1 MCTTKPLRLE
11 GLALVSVLTVLVA
24 VGTWAG
30 ESIQD
35 LDPSGPIVAAVDS
48 EPPTLCFAPG
58 TSPEKIDRAIER
70 LEAFIERNSLMP
82 SSTLKHRIVSSWYR
96 TATDGSGLSQGDP
109 MTLTWSVVPDGT
121 AIPDAIGEGAGN
133 SNLRA
138 FLNGHYGNQSTWLAL
153 IQQVFD
159 RWAELSGITYVYE
172 PNDDGAR
179 LFSYPGQLGV
189 RGDIRLGGKT
199 IDGNYGVLAYNYYPD
214 NGDMVIDTN
223 DAFYDNKSSNSRGFR
238 NTVAHEHGHGLG
250 FNHVCPINQT
260 KLMEPILS
268 RAFDGPQ
275 HDDILAANRSYGDRF
290 ERDET
295 PASAAAL
302 GSFGSILEANLSV
315 DDNSDVDVYSFVV
328 DAAGEADVTV
338 TPTGST
344 YLEGPQ
350 NPDGS
355 CTAGASYNTL
365 TIQDLAVRVL
375 DVDGWTELAAADS
388 TGVGRAEVLD
398 DVLMTSGAGTYYV
411 EVSGD
416 SSNAAQLYSLSLTVS
431 PSDQIFATSFESGD
445 VAGWSGWVP

>member
-24 VGTWAG
+24 AGSWAG
-30 ESIQD
+30 ESIRD
-35 LDPSGPIVAAVDS
+35 LDPRGPISAPVES
-48 EPPTLCFAPG
+48 EPPMLCFAPG
-58 TSPEKIDRAIER
+58 TTPEEIDRAVQR
-70 LEAFIERNSLMP
+70 LEALIERNSLMP
-82 SSTLKHRIVSSWYR
+82 STTLKHRIVSSWDR

-121 AIPDAIGEGAGN
+121 SIPNAIGEGAGA
-133 SNLRA
+133 SNLRS

-153 IQQVFD
+153 FQQVFD
-159 RWAELSGITYVYE
+159 RWGQLTGITYVYE
-172 PNDDGAR
+172 PNDDGSQ
-179 LFSYPGQLGV
+179 LFSYSGQLGV
-189 RGDIRLGGKT
+189 RGDIRIGGKT
-199 IDGNYGVLAYNYYPD
+199 IDGNYRVLAYNYYPD
-214 NGDMVIDTN
+214 NGDMVIDTS
-223 DAFYDNKSSNSRGFR
+223 DAFYDNKTSNSRGFR

-260 KLMEPILS
+260 KLMEPLLS
-268 RAFDGPQ
+268 WSFDGPQ

-290 ERDET
+290 EHNET
-295 PASAAAL
+295 PVSAAAL

-315 DDNSDVDVYSFVV
+315 DNNSDVDVYSFVV

-350 NPDGS
+350 NQDGT
-355 CTAGASYNTL
+355 CTAGSSYNTL

-375 DVDGWTELAAADS
+375 DLDGSTELAAADAA
-388 TGVGRAEVLD
+388 GVGGVEVLD
-398 DVLMTSGAGTYYV
+398 DVFLTSGAGTYYV

-431 PSDQIFATSFESGD
+431 PSDQIFAASFESGD
-445 VAGWSGWVP
+445 VDGWSGKVP